1 MNARSNAMKALIA
14 SVAMATGI
22 TANTLTVTVDEVER
36 WEGLATTAYADLAD
50 PDLASIC
57 YGETEGVQ
65 FGDKHTPEECEAML
79 IKRLPDYIT
88 PIKERLPSLPAN
100 RLAAY
105 SIASWNLGRGFVMLR
120 SKKCVEK
127 KLVSGECVKRVEI
140 PGTSIADLEDSGLW
154 TDACARLLQFDHA
167 GGKQIRGLTRRRQAE
182 YRICIGDGK
191 QSS

>member
-50 PDLASIC
+50 PDLATVC
-57 YGETEGVQ
+57 YGETEGVH
-65 FGDKHTPEECEAML
+65 FGDQHTPEECEAML

-88 PIKERLPSLPAN
+88 PVKERLPNLPAN
-100 RLAAY
+100 RLSAY
-105 SIASWNLGRGFVMLR
+105 SIASWNLGRGFVTLR
-120 SKKCVEK
+120 ANKCVEK
-127 KLVSGECVKRVEI
+127 KLVTGECVKRVEI
-140 PGTSIADLEDSGLW
+140 PGTSIADLEDAGRSD
-154 TDACARLLQFDHA
+154 DACARLLQFDHA
-167 GGKQIRGLTRRRQAE
+167 GGKQLRGLTRRRQAE

-191 QSS
+191 QNS